1 MMMIVFITFHISF
14 APLIEGLWRSNPW
27 EFEFSGFRRN
37 RTDDLGI
44 VSAPLQRIEPC
55 LHVRSWLVN
64 KNLPTA
70 WTGQTTH
77 QDSPKTIL
85 PTAHFV
91 P

>member
-1 MMMIVFITFHISF
+1 
-14 APLIEGLWRSNPW
+14 
-27 EFEFSGFRRN
+27 
-37 RTDDLGI
+37 
-44 VSAPLQRIEPC
+44 